1 MAPGWPSPA
10 ASSPDAPQLSLEAW
24 GLSHQS
30 TGRRGAKGRER
41 RARVHTEQSRAVSR
55 PQVPGLPDTP
65 ALARTRLVAVPAPAR
80 LCRTETD
87 VFVIMKRHSGKEFRA
102 REAMPWPEAEEVLSC
117 TRQLAGLGGEAKPS
131 QAGTG
136 AGKTPEQSGLEPGAE
151 GHSGSPGCCAQAQ
164 PGRAASLEGRAQL
177 TVGSHW
183 SPGTQMPPGPKGQ
196 LSQHPVA
203 A

>member
-41 RARVHTEQSRAVSR
+41 RARVHMEQSRAVSR

-65 ALARTRLVAVPAPAR
+65 ALARTRLVAIPAPAR
-80 LCRTETD
+80 LCRTEMD
-87 VFVIMKRHSGKEFRA
+87 VFVIMKRHGGKEFRA
-102 REAMPWPEAEEVLSC
+102 REAMPRPEAEEVLSC

-131 QAGTG
+131 QAGKGLARPQNKVAWSLGRRGTAAALG
-136 AGKTPEQSGLEPGAE
+136 AVPRPSWVGPPAS
-151 GHSGSPGCCAQAQ
+151 
-164 PGRAASLEGRAQL
+164 RAVPS
-177 TVGSHW
+177 
-183 SPGTQMPPGPKGQ
+183 
-196 LSQHPVA
+196 
-203 A
+203 

>member
-65 ALARTRLVAVPAPAR
+65 ALARTHLVPVPAPAR
-80 LCRTETD
+80 LPNRSRC
-87 VFVIMKRHSGKEFRA
+87 FVIMKRHGGKEFRA

-136 AGKTPEQSGLEPGAE
+136 AGETPEQSGLEPGAE

-164 PGRAASLEGRAQL
+164 PGRAASLEGRARL